1 MAFEEIKAGLDK
13 YMAEMD
19 EAKRNAA
26 KILSVKYIVKEHSA
40 LINDGNDLFYVY
52 AHYPTTEPD
61 VMVMSFVSKV
71 NAELFCE
78 AMNAENE
85 CREADPVKHG
95 HWLKHEIV
103 VNGKVTFAK
112 DAFVCSLCQDIW
124 HTSSK
129 MKYCPSCGAKM
140 DVVNNSPLFNL
151 DKTMEF
157 KVVGDIKPVIRQ
169 ILGEYEEWESSDCA
183 VHLKGAP
190 GISLPGYYPRL
201 TYYACFAKPK
211 CRLII
216 AQLYEEGLI
225 ELHCVRD

>member
-1 MAFEEIKAGLDK
+1 METRK
-13 YMAEMD
+13 
-19 EAKRNAA
+19 
-26 KILSVKYIVKEHSA
+26 LSAKYIVKEHST

-61 VMVMSFVSKV
+61 VMVMPFVSKV

-78 AMNAENE
+78 ALNAENE
-85 CREADPVKHG
+85 RREADTVKHG
-95 HWLKHEIV
+95 KWEEIHETV
-103 VNGKVTFAK
+103 QV
-112 DAFVCSLCQDIW
+112 
-124 HTSSK
+124 
-129 MKYCPSCGAKM
+129 
-140 DVVNNSPLFNL
+140 FNL

-157 KVVGDIKPVIRQ
+157 KVVGDIKPIIRQ

-201 TYYACFAKPK
+201 TYYSCFAKPK
-211 CRLII
+211 SRLII

-225 ELHCVRD
+225 ELHCVRN

>member
-1 MAFEEIKAGLDK
+1 MLSVI
-13 YMAEMD
+13 YD
-19 EAKRNAA
+19 ESRG
-26 KILSVKYIVKEHSA
+26 KILAKYVENFGRVCEIDVTDQALQAVFRYLMAHGLSLAEHCEYEVDGNKFRTSLVKEE
-40 LINDGNDLFYVY
+40 
-52 AHYPTTEPD
+52 PTI
-61 VMVMSFVSKV
+61 
-71 NAELFCE
+71 
-78 AMNAENE
+78 
-85 CREADPVKHG
+85 DPVKHG

-225 ELHCVRD
+225 ELHCVRN

>member
-1 MAFEEIKAGLDK
+1 MSNV
-13 YMAEMD
+13 
-19 EAKRNAA
+19 KRGCWIQKSDG
-26 KILSVKYIVKEHSA
+26 KIYCSVCKKVA
-40 LINDGNDLFYVY
+40 LGKME
-52 AHYPTTEPD
+52 TWD
-61 VMVMSFVSKV
+61 VMEGCSTSYTYVKSK
-71 NAELFCE
+71 C
-78 AMNAENE
+78 
-85 CREADPVKHG
+85 
-95 HWLKHEIV
+95 
-103 VNGKVTFAK
+103 
-112 DAFVCSLCQDIW
+112 
-124 HTSSK
+124 
-129 MKYCPSCGAKM
+129 CPHCGAIM

-157 KVVGDIKPVIRQ
+157 KVVGDIKPIIRQ